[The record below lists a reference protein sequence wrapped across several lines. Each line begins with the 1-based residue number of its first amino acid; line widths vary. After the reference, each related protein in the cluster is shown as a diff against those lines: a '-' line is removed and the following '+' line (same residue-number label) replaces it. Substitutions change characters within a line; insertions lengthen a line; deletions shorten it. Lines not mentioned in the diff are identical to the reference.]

1 MFTTAKGFTAA
12 DLKVTSIRT
21 DANPHNRNR
30 VRKAWV
36 LHCDDASAKKLQ
48 SLPQETRFMIY
59 GFIDNDVSDMWIH
72 LMRKHYKDSIEAG
85 GKIVLDKDGSE
96 RLEDFYCVDADE
108 QLIAAGEIV
117 ASKIPEYIE
126 SLPEAIKKQMA
137 AA

>member
-36 LHCDDASAKKLQ
+36 LHCDDVSAKKLQ
-48 SLPQETRFMIY
+48 SLPQEIKFMLY
-59 GFIDNDVSDMWIH
+59 GFIDNDVSDKWIE
-72 LMRKHYKDSIEAG
+72 LMRKHRENAIAAG
-85 GKIVLDKDGSE
+85 GKMILDKDGSE
-96 RLEDFYCVDADE
+96 RLEDFYCVDSND

-117 ASKIPEYIE
+117 AAKIPEYIE
-126 SLPEAIKKQMA
+126 TLPEAIKKQMVA
-137 AA
+137 A